1 MNPTII
7 STAGAVG
14 TFAALSYAGSE
25 ALPRKLGSMIA
36 EGIEMVIGEYPL
48 YMKDGAHTPLS
59 YRGETMINW
68 TRSKKNW
75 QNIGIF
81 TGLVAV
87 GVLVGGAAQSG
98 TQIRT

>member
-36 EGIEMVIGEYPL
+36 EGIEMVIGDYPL
-48 YMKDGAHTPLS
+48 YMKEGA
-59 YRGETMINW
+59 YRGRDQDGKYRIGW
-68 TRSKKNW
+68 TASSRNW

-87 GVLVGGAAQSG
+87 GVLAGGAALSG

>member
-25 ALPRKLGSMIA
+25 ALPRKLGSEIA
-36 EGIEMVIGEYPL
+36 ATIEMFIGEYPL
-48 YMKDGAHTPLS
+48 YMKEGARVGSNGSAPNW
-59 YRGETMINW
+59 RG
-68 TRSKKNW
+68 SKQNW

-87 GVLVGGAAQSG
+87 GVLMGGVAQSG
-98 TQIRT
+98 TQIRA